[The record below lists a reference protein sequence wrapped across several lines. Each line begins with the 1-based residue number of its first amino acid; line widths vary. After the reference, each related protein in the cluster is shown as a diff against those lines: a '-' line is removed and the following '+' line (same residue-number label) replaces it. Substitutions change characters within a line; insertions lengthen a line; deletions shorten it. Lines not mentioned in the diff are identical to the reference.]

1 MSKIVTVTLNPAYD
15 TTVVLDELSSEKI
28 NRPVEESRV
37 PAGKGINISET
48 LKTLGC
54 PNVAVAIVGRDS
66 LEAFRRPLFDK
77 GLECRFVVTDGT
89 VRENLTILSGGETYK
104 INRAGEGV
112 DDQADGRVL
121 ALLADLFEPG
131 DIAVFSGSAP
141 EGLTGEKLER
151 LIMNTAARGYKI
163 VIDSEAVSADMLMRI
178 KPWLIKPNE
187 FELAKIVGRGFAD
200 VMEMLASC
208 NELVSNGVGQVVLS
222 LGEHGL
228 YAITRDETVFAVP
241 PEVEAVSTV
250 GAGDN
255 ALAGY
260 IYSMLSGKTLGECAA
275 FAAACG
281 TAAVQSALPYLED
294 TKEVDGLIEK
304 IKII

>member
-1 MSKIVTVTLNPAYD
+1 MSKVVTVTLNPAYD
-15 TTVVLDELSSEKI
+15 TTIVLNELSSERI

-66 LEAFRRPLFDK
+66 LEAFRRPRFDK

-104 INRAGEGV
+104 INRAGDEV
-112 DDQADGRVL
+112 DDQADGRLL
-121 ALLADLFEPG
+121 ALLADVFEPG

-141 EGLTGEKLER
+141 KGLTGEKLER
-151 LIMNTAARGYKI
+151 LIMNTAARGYRI
-163 VIDSEAVSADMLMRI
+163 VIDSEAVDADMLRRI

-200 VMEMLASC
+200 VMEMLDSC
-208 NELVSNGVGQVVLS
+208 RELVAGGVEQVVLS

-228 YAITRDETVFAVP
+228 YVIKRNETVLAVSP
-241 PEVEAVSTV
+241 KVEAVSTV

-260 IYSMLSGKTLGECAA
+260 LYSALSGAETEKCAA
-275 FAAACG
+275 FSAACG
-281 TAAVQSALPYLED
+281 TAAVLSALPYLED
-294 TKEVDGLIEK
+294 TKEVYDLIEK
-304 IKII
+304 IKIS